1 MSGSPSA
8 AKVNSASRLAMLAE
22 RMAKLNAQVGRDV
35 LLARSRRALGET
47 SANFERTLQGLAAGA
62 ATTELRENYRL
73 LRVLWDEFRP
83 IALQAPDEKVGRKLA
98 ERTEE
103 LAWIAA
109 KGARLLHELDR
120 SRAADLVML
129 AGTARAAAQRLGK
142 LHLQRGWSLSANALP
157 RETDRAEGEVVHAIE
172 VLRAAPETLEDAAL
186 SLGMAESQLVFL
198 RQAVER
204 LAQGKDRPTQLE
216 HIAKSSDHVAET
228 LDRVAK
234 GYEGVK
240 G

>member
-1 MSGSPSA
+1 MNGNGSA
-8 AKVNSASRLAMLAE
+8 ARVNTASRLAMLAE
-22 RMAKLNAQVGRDV
+22 RMAKLNAQVGRDI

-47 SANFERTLQGLAAGA
+47 SAEFERALQGVGAGA
-62 ATTELRENYRL
+62 TTAELRENNRL

-83 IALQAPDEKVGRKLA
+83 IALQAPDEKTGRKLA

-103 LAWIAA
+103 LSWIAA
-109 KGARLLHELDR
+109 KGARLLQELNR
-120 SRAADLVML
+120 SRAADLVIL

-142 LHLQRGWSLSANALP
+142 LHLQRGWALSANALP
-157 RETDRAEGEVVHAIE
+157 RDTTRAEGEVVHAIE
-172 VLRAAPETLEDAAL
+172 ALRAAPETHEDAAL
-186 SLGMAESQLVFL
+186 ALGMAESQLVFL

-204 LAQGKDRPTQLE
+204 LAQGKDRPLQLE

-234 GYEGVK
+234 ACEEVK